1 MNLKKIFTYL
11 AITLGLVLITTSLA
25 YAFIP
30 TQISTINAAKSKQ
43 DSFKASYA
51 WVPTPVADDPLVR
64 MPGSQPGQV
73 SLEGPN
79 RCLNCHSGYDQPV
92 EPGFNW
98 QGSMMAQAGR
108 DFLFWSCLTVA
119 GQDSIWAVGS
129 PNAVDICE
137 RCHFPKGWLEGRS
150 DPPNVSAITGDDY
163 DGIFCDFC
171 HRMYDPF
178 FQTTY
183 TGDREGSDWLNYWD
197 ETNNSNTPSS
207 TYSDATYIE
216 DQLIAQGILLF
227 NGNNFYGVD
236 NLPFSSAYNENGGGH
251 YFVSPNDEKRAS
263 FADAEPVSHNIYY
276 SRYHKSKYFCG
287 TCHDVSNPV
296 LANLGQDGTQPLNT
310 ETYAAYSYY
319 HVERTFSEFMLSAY
333 GQQDGAPGSGSFA
346 PEVFNT
352 SLANNNI
359 ARCQDCHMRDVEG
372 AGCDKQGAL
381 VRPTESVEHP
391 MSGLPMH
398 DMTGGN
404 AWVSYVLA
412 STVKGSANY
421 DSINDGLLN
430 QGPDL
435 LTLDLTQ
442 GQGVDSEALL
452 ASVERTKQQL
462 NNAASIEGLD
472 YDYDLGSL
480 SFRIQNHTGHKLI
493 SGFPEGRRMFINIKV
508 YAADDS
514 LIYEVNP
521 YDYQAGTL
529 KGLDYDYVLDPSGIP
544 PLPDE
549 INPLNEVHL
558 KELIY
563 EIHPSSDLTG
573 EEKTF
578 HFALATGRSKDNRIP
593 PQGFLIDQA
602 EERIVEPVWEGTP
615 DPKYFSAEEYAGGY
629 DAVSLI
635 VPSGADRLVVNLY
648 YQTTSREYVEF
659 LRDEI
664 NGVAETLPVEA
675 YIIQD
680 DPFFDKLKAWGST
693 IWQLW
698 TNNMDVAGAEPFLM
712 TQAVYQDHRPT
723 KTPTPTSTPTNTPTL
738 TPTHTP
744 TPTSTSTPTP
754 TNTPTPTSTP
764 EEPVEEVYLPFII
777 DESSSPAEN
786 NPNTITRFWLVF
798 LDWLNGLQ

>member
-1 MNLKKIFTYL
+1 
-11 AITLGLVLITTSLA
+11 
-25 YAFIP
+25 
-30 TQISTINAAKSKQ
+30 
-43 DSFKASYA
+43 
-51 WVPTPVADDPLVR
+51 
-64 MPGSQPGQV
+64 
-73 SLEGPN
+73 
-79 RCLNCHSGYDQPV
+79 
-92 EPGFNW
+92 
-98 QGSMMAQAGR
+98 
-108 DFLFWSCLTVA
+108 
-119 GQDSIWAVGS
+119 
-129 PNAVDICE
+129 
-137 RCHFPKGWLEGRS
+137 
-150 DPPNVSAITGDDY
+150 
-163 DGIFCDFC
+163 
-171 HRMYDPF
+171 MYDPF

-183 TGDREGSDWLNYWD
+183 SGDREGSDWLNYWD

-207 TYSDATYIE
+207 TYSDVTYIE

-346 PEVFNT
+346 PDVFNT

-412 STVKGSANY
+412 STVQGSANY
-421 DSINDGLLN
+421 DAINDGLLN

-462 NNAASIEGLD
+462 NNAASIDGLD
-472 YDYDLGSL
+472 YDYDVGSL

-629 DAVSLI
+629 DAVSLM
-635 VPSGADRLVVNLY
+635 VPSGADRLEVNLY
-648 YQTTSREYVEF
+648 YQTTSREYIEF

-664 NGVAETLPVEA
+664 NGVADTLPEDA

-680 DPFFDKLKAWGST
+680 DLFFDKLKAWGNT

-744 TPTSTSTPTP
+744 TPTSTPTPTP
-754 TNTPTPTSTP
+754 TNTPTPTSTL